1 MKTEQEIR
9 TEEVKALREIFL
21 TDGEKALNGVISQH
35 FDELLNI
42 VRTLGNRYEKLTAEL
57 DDTPER
63 IKYLKDYHTGLFGL
77 LTKYQDAVRNYDP
90 ETLFAGYFKI
100 VEDHTGTLPSIITRK
115 EIFKIYKLRWNDPVS
130 KNRKKITANSR
141 FYLFQFYLSLI
152 NFFRKIWRRSPH
164 DTNVYLT
171 RKIPFRNM
179 AVYYLGSDL
188 LPDMTGILESF
199 MKTKSQVLE
208 KLWTLN
214 AKTDEVL
221 QLMMAGGDTK
231 ELTETLNSGQTG
243 DVFNEARQEI
253 SSSRAELKNM
263 SKRVLED
270 AFAKFDQACGIV
282 NTPDLPVRSFLS
294 AGLTLHKEA
303 AVTNQVQLLER
314 WKNTH
319 VTLFDDWLV
328 DVEVVLLY
336 YAVLADFSKLKEKTE
351 AFVSTGL
358 LQNLDQ
364 LTAFIGSSAERIEA
378 DAVSVKKASATLLAE
393 RKTIN
398 EQLIDNMLTGTIGLL
413 SGNVTDD
420 IRQFRLRAM
429 KFADRVSGKRG
440 FIRSGNYN
448 RSIRSSEINYL
459 SPRELL
465 NFEAIPLFEKAIDEV
480 SLAVENSL
488 EKARLKLIS
497 SGTVCDFSL
506 ESAQLLLEQRKGYKA
521 AWHVAEEGYQRAV
534 KNISEAREVILTIS
548 SEPLEELNTA
558 VHEFN
563 ARIQKLKNSDN
574 ILELNLQI
582 ARIKAVEHSRKARKE
597 AAQLVRNLLPAS
609 VKYIKN
615 KAVQTSS
622 VVDNLRAKMGIAG
635 TKKGISYEVSEFI
648 THAETSLKKLPFVY
662 QRLYQLNPTDEDRFF
677 VNRTKELAL
686 LKGAYDDWKMDRFV
700 TTAVI
705 GEKGSGITSLI
716 TYFLHKLE
724 SDDVIIYHTVDQK
737 IFQPEKYYSFFAR
750 LFEQEQFV
758 SNEDIIGFLNKQ
770 HEKRIVIL
778 ENLQHFFLKKV
789 NGLDGQRML
798 FDLIVNTAKK
808 VFWVCSYTAQS
819 WDYLDRVIHI
829 SDHFVREIRLEP
841 MDSSS
846 LQEIIYK
853 RNNLSGYKVKFEAV
867 EGSEESRNWSRM
879 DEKLQQ
885 DTLRTRFF
893 NELTLRSSGNVSLA
907 QLYWLH
913 STRSVTE
920 DTITIGSSF
929 GIDLSFIRDIKAEY
943 LFALHALLIH
953 DGLTLEAYAAVY
965 DLPVAECRNILVPMM
980 EKGLLI
986 RPREKYNINPIVF
999 RQVVNLLRSR
1009 NFIS

>member
-9 TEEVKALREIFL
+9 TEEVKAFREVFIK
-21 TDGEKALNGVISQH
+21 DGEKALNGVINQH
-35 FDELLNI
+35 FDELLNM
-42 VRTLGNRYEKLTAEL
+42 VRTLGNRCEKLTAEL

-63 IKYLKDYHTGLFGL
+63 IKFLRDYHTGLFGL

-90 ETLFAGYFKI
+90 EALFADYFKI
-100 VEDHTGTLPSIITRK
+100 TENYTGTLPSIISRK
-115 EIFKIYKLRWNDPVS
+115 EIFKIYKLRWNDPVP
-130 KNRKKITANSR
+130 KAWKKISGNTR
-141 FYLFQFYLSLI
+141 FFIHQPYLNLV
-152 NFFRKIWRRSPH
+152 NFFRKIVHRTPR
-164 DTNVYLT
+164 DTNIYLT

-179 AVYYLGSDL
+179 AVFYLGSGI
-188 LPDMTGILESF
+188 LPEMTGILELY
-199 MKTKSQVLE
+199 MKSKSQVLE
-208 KLWTLN
+208 KLWNLN

-221 QLMMAGGDTK
+221 QLMMTGGDTK
-231 ELTETLNSGQTG
+231 EMTKTLKTEEAA
-243 DVFNEARQEI
+243 DVFSQARQDI
-253 SSSRAELKNM
+253 SSSKADLK
-263 SKRVLED
+263 SRSGKILED
-270 AFAKFDQACGIV
+270 AFVKFDKACGIV
-282 NTPDLPVRSFLS
+282 NTPDLYVRPFLS
-294 AGLTLHKEA
+294 AGVKQHKA
-303 AVTNQVQLLER
+303 DAITNQVQSLER

-336 YAVLADFSKLKEKTE
+336 YAVLADFTKLKGKIET
-351 AFVSTGL
+351 FVSASL

-364 LTAFIGSSAERIEA
+364 LTTFIGSSAGRIEK
-378 DAVSVKKASATLLAE
+378 DAVSVKKVSAALQAE
-393 RKTIN
+393 RKIIN
-398 EQLIDNMLTGTIGLL
+398 EDLIDKMLTGTIGLL
-413 SGNVTDD
+413 SGNFSED
-420 IRQFRLRAM
+420 IEQFRLRAM
-429 KFADRVSGKRG
+429 KFADKVSTRRG
-440 FIRSGNYN
+440 FIKSGNYN
-448 RSIRSSEINYL
+448 RSIRSGEINYI

-465 NFEAIPLFEKAIDEV
+465 NFEAIPLFEKAIGEV
-480 SLAVENSL
+480 SLAVENAL

-534 KNISEAREVILTIS
+534 KNIEEARGVILTIS
-548 SEPLEELNTA
+548 REPLEELNTA
-558 VHEFN
+558 VHDFN

-597 AAQLVRNLLPAS
+597 AVQLVKNFLPAS

-615 KAVQTSS
+615 KAAQTSTM
-622 VVDNLRAKMGIAG
+622 VDRLRTKMGMSG

-686 LKGAYDDWKMDRFV
+686 LKDAYDDWKVDRFV

-705 GEKGSGITSLI
+705 GEKGCGITSLI
-716 TYFLHKLE
+716 KYFLHKLE
-724 SDDVIIYHTVDQK
+724 SDDVLIYQTVDQK
-737 IFQPEKYYSFFAR
+737 IFQPEKYLSFFAGI
-750 LFEQEQFV
+750 FEQEKFG
-758 SNEDIIGFLNKQ
+758 SNEEIIGFLNKQ

-798 FDLIVNTAKK
+798 FDLMANTAKK

-819 WDYLDRVIHI
+819 WDYLDRVIHV
-829 SDHFVREIRLEP
+829 SDHFIREIRLEP

-846 LQEIIYK
+846 LEEIIYK
-853 RNNLSGYKVKFEAV
+853 RNNLSGYKVKFEPV
-867 EGSEESRNWSRM
+867 EGSADSRTWSRM

-913 STRSVTE
+913 STRGVTE

-943 LFALHALLIH
+943 LFAMHALLIH
-953 DGLTLEAYAAVY
+953 DGLTLEAYAAVF
-965 DLPVAECRNILVPMM
+965 DLPEAECRNILVPML

-986 RPREKYNINPIVF
+986 RPKEKFNINPIVF